1 MKKLN
6 LGCGFDKRE
15 GFVNADNFLECQ
27 PDIMCDLE
35 AFPWPFEDN
44 EFDYILMKHVLEHV
58 GSQFSVFKK
67 IMQELYRISS
77 PDGIIEIQVP
87 HFSHNTF
94 WSDPTHV
101 RGFTD
106 LTFRMM
112 SKKQNDVWIAKR
124 ANYSML
130 AYMMNVDFEVAEAS
144 HIYDQAWLN
153 RENAGEITRA
163 QLRQAAQTDW
173 GVIKELHVKL
183 KVVKEVKG
191 EPRTKTL

>member
-44 EFDYILMKHVLEHV
+44 DFDYILMKHVLEHV